1 MAGVKRDTITES
13 RLLNRAIPTRGAGLV
28 GYIPNAT
35 DAVGRTV
42 ADKLAE
48 VYSVK
53 DFGAVGDGMADDT
66 WAIQSAI
73 NAVIESGQMGVV
85 YIPSGVYRI
94 TSGLVVDCG
103 YVSIYGY
110 GAKIDASEMTSGTAM
125 RLHGTAKPSY
135 RQICSS
141 IEGIQLIGTNQT
153 NTVEGVWIYGNAT
166 PTAAS
171 NISIKNCY
179 IDGFASGIRF
189 GSHAYLVGVYSTNI
203 RHCAK
208 GVYVPY
214 KLENAMEGV
223 DFISCTIMQ
232 STRLVDHQHGGLYFY
247 GCSLDHWY
255 DDCIYINDARLFM
268 YGCHIEN
275 HGTFTEIPIVVH
287 GHGGRL
293 EMFGGSI
300 GTTSKTGDVPA
311 QYIVNCD
318 ESADGGGV
326 FIYGTTLNAI
336 KTQTSRFATGNGL
349 VVTEHVGFV
358 QQWNMCRILGEG
370 QNRLAD
376 GGFELANIVDNWFIT
391 ADTQSVT
398 SRTNGTNID
407 LALSSA
413 HARTGSKSLQVTTG
427 SGAQARFAVAVPIK
441 PGAVCNYECYYKKP
455 GAETGRVFFTDY
467 HAILGVNADG
477 VPTIMHKS
485 SAISTRTANF
495 TSGAVDWTM
504 AYGIHTCIRSPHWA
518 THYVVEV
525 DLDEFRNASFYIDDF
540 IISVM

>member
-73 NAVIESGQMGVV
+73 NAVVASGQMGVV

-110 GAKIDASEMTSGTAM
+110 GAKIDASGMTSGTAM
-125 RLHGTAKPSY
+125 RIHGTALPSF

-141 IEGIQLIGTNQT
+141 IEGIQLIGTNQN
-153 NTVEGVWIYGNAT
+153 NTADGLLIAGT
-166 PTAAS
+166 GSHDAA
-171 NISIKNCY
+171 NLTIRNCY
-179 IDGFASGIRF
+179 IDGFANGIRF
-189 GSHAYLVGVYSTNI
+189 GNNAYLIGFYSTDV

-208 GVYVPY
+208 AIYVPSSIG
-214 KLENAMEGV
+214 NAMENV
-223 DFISCTIMQ
+223 CFIKCTFRQ

-255 DDCIYINDARLFM
+255 DDCIYINGARLFM
-268 YGCHIEN
+268 YGCHIE
-275 HGTFTEIPIVVH
+275 HQGTFTEIPIAVH

-300 GTTSKTGDVPA
+300 GTTSSTGDVPA

-318 ESADGGGV
+318 ESTDGGGV

-336 KTQTSRFATGNGL
+336 KTQTLRFATGNGL

-391 ADTQSVT
+391 ADTQPVT

-427 SGAQARFAVAVPIK
+427 SGAQARSAVAVPIK

-455 GAETGRVFFTDY
+455 GAETGRVFFRDY

-477 VPTIMHKS
+477 VPTIMHNS

>member
-48 VYSVK
+48 TYSVK

-73 NAVIESGQMGVV
+73 NAVIESGQMGRV

-94 TSGLVVDCG
+94 TRGLVVDCA
-103 YVSIYGY
+103 YVSIDSN
-110 GAKIDASEMTSGTAM
+110 GAEIIAKEIASGPV
-125 RLHGTAKPSY
+125 LHIHGTATPSFQ
-135 RQICSS
+135 QICSR
-141 IEGIQLIGTNQT
+141 IEGLRIYGTNQN
-153 NTVEGVWIYGNAT
+153 NTADGILIAGYSPGD
-166 PTAAS
+166 AA
-171 NISIKNCY
+171 NLTIRNCY
-179 IDGFASGIRF
+179 IDGFASGIKF
-189 GSHAYLVGVYSTNI
+189 GNNAYLIGFYSTDV

-208 GVYVPY
+208 AVYVPY
-214 KLENAMEGV
+214 GIGNAMENV
-223 DFISCTIMQ
+223 CFIKCTLRQ
-232 STRLVDHQHGGLYFY
+232 STRLVDHQKGGLMFY
-247 GCSLDHWY
+247 GCSFDHWY
-255 DDCIYINDARLFM
+255 DDCIYINGARLFM
-268 YGCHIEN
+268 YGCHIE
-275 HGTFTEIPIVVH
+275 HQGTFTEIPITVH

-300 GTTSKTGDVPA
+300 GTTSSTGDVPA

-336 KTQTSRFATGNGL
+336 KTQTFRFATGNGL
-349 VVTEHVGFV
+349 VVLRHVGFIN
-358 QQWNMCRILGEG
+358 QWNMCRLLGEG

-391 ADTQSVT
+391 ADTQPVT

-413 HARTGSKSLQVTTG
+413 QKRTGSKSLLCTTG
-427 SGAQARFAVAVPIK
+427 GSAPGRFAIAVPIQ
-441 PGAVCNYECYYKKP
+441 PGSVCNYECYHKKP
-455 GAETGRVFFTDY
+455 GSETGRVFFRDY
-467 HAILGVNADG
+467 HAILGTNDSG
-477 VPTIMHKS
+477 VPTIMHNS
-485 SAISTRTANF
+485 SAITTRTYNF
-495 TSGAVDWTM
+495 DSTPSDWDM
-504 AYGIHTCIRSPHWA
+504 AYGTTNCIRSPHWA

-525 DLDEFRNASFYIDDF
+525 DMDELKNANLYIDDF
-540 IISVM
+540 VISVM